1 MRQVLAIAGRE
12 LRAAF
17 ESPVAY
23 ATILI
28 FVLVSAG
35 LFFLVGMPIGGMPLP
50 SLWEGGEASLIVLF
64 AWMPLSQG
72 LLVPAL
78 CMGSWTE
85 ERRAGTEELFLTY
98 PLRASQLVLGK
109 FLAHTGIVCMLLI
122 LTVLPIA
129 WTVENLGDLDR
140 ATALVGLMGAMLLG
154 ATYVSLALLVSACA
168 TDPLVAFLLSALLL
182 LGLWLVRMVVEL
194 FPADLATS
202 IDGLTPAAHFMGSA
216 VRGVLDG
223 GDLIYALSLIG
234 GALLL
239 NTWVVQGRRDQ

>member
-1 MRQVLAIAGRE
+1 MRQVLAITGRE

-35 LFFLVGMPIGGMPLP
+35 LFYLVGMPIGGMPLP
-50 SLWEGGEASLIVLF
+50 SLWEGGEASLVVLL
-64 AWMPLSQG
+64 AWMPLSLG

-85 ERRAGTEELFLTY
+85 ERRAGTEELFLTF
-98 PLRASQLVLGK
+98 PLRASQLVMGK
-109 FLAHTGIVCMLLI
+109 FLAHTVIVSLLLL

-129 WTVENLGDLDR
+129 WTVETLGDLDR
-140 ATALVGLMGAMLLG
+140 GTALVGLLGAMLLG
-154 ATYVSLALLVSACA
+154 AAYVSLALLVSACA

-194 FPADLATS
+194 FPADLAES
-202 IDGLTPAAHFMGSA
+202 IDGLTPGAHFMGSA

-223 GDLIYALSLIG
+223 GDLVYGLTLICA
-234 GALLL
+234 ALLL
-239 NTWVVQGRRDQ
+239 NTWVVEGRRER

>member
-1 MRQVLAIAGRE
+1 MRQVLAITGRE

-35 LFFLVGMPIGGMPLP
+35 LFYLVGMPIGGMPLP
-50 SLWEGGEASLIVLF
+50 SLWEGGEASLVVLL
-64 AWMPLSQG
+64 AWMPLSLG

-85 ERRAGTEELFLTY
+85 ERRAGTEELFLPF

-109 FLAHTGIVCMLLI
+109 FLAHTVIVSLLLL

-129 WTVENLGDLDR
+129 WTVEALGDLDR
-140 ATALVGLMGAMLLG
+140 GTALVGLLGAMLLG
-154 ATYVSLALLVSACA
+154 AAYVSLALLVSACA

-194 FPADLATS
+194 FPAELAES
-202 IDGLTPAAHFMGSA
+202 IDGLTPGAHFMGSA

-223 GDLIYALSLIG
+223 GDLIYGLTLICA
-234 GALLL
+234 ALLL
-239 NTWVVQGRRDQ
+239 NTWVVEGRRER

>member
-1 MRQVLAIAGRE
+1 MRQVLAITGRE

-35 LFFLVGMPIGGMPLP
+35 LFYLVGMPIGGMPLP
-50 SLWEGGEASLIVLF
+50 SLWEGGEASLVVLL
-64 AWMPLSQG
+64 AWMPLSLG

-85 ERRAGTEELFLTY
+85 ERRAGTEELFLTF

-109 FLAHTGIVCMLLI
+109 FLAHTVIVSLLLL

-129 WTVENLGDLDR
+129 WTVETLGDLDR
-140 ATALVGLMGAMLLG
+140 GTALVGLLGAMLLG
-154 ATYVSLALLVSACA
+154 AAYVSLALLVSACA

-194 FPADLATS
+194 FPADLAES
-202 IDGLTPAAHFMGSA
+202 IDGLTHGAQFMGSA

-223 GDLIYALSLIG
+223 GDLIYGLTLICA
-234 GALLL
+234 ALLL
-239 NTWVVQGRRDQ
+239 NTWVVEGRRER

>member
-1 MRQVLAIAGRE
+1 MRCVLAIAGRE

-35 LFFLVGMPIGGMPLP
+35 LFFLVGLPLGGMPLP
-50 SLWEGGEASLIVLF
+50 SLWEGGEASLLVLF
-64 AWMPLSQG
+64 AWMPLSMG
-72 LLVPAL
+72 FLVPAL

-85 ERRAGTEELFLTY
+85 ERRAGTEELFLTF
-98 PLRASQLVLGK
+98 PLRPSQMVLGK
-109 FLAHTGIVCMLLI
+109 FLAHTGIVCLLLT

-129 WTVENLGDLDR
+129 WTVESLGDLDR
-140 ATALVGLMGAMLLG
+140 ATAVVGLLGAMLLG
-154 ATYVSLALLVSACA
+154 ASYVALALLVSACA

-182 LGLWLVRMVVEL
+182 LGLWLMRMVVEL
-194 FPADLATS
+194 FPADLAAS
-202 IDGLTPAAHFMGSA
+202 IDNLTPTAHFMGSF

-223 GDLIYALSLIG
+223 GDLVYAFALIG
-234 GALLL
+234 AALYL
-239 NTWVVQGRRDQ
+239 NTMVVQGRRER

>member
-1 MRQVLAIAGRE
+1 MRQVLAITGRE

-35 LFFLVGMPIGGMPLP
+35 LFYLVGMPIGGMPLP
-50 SLWEGGEASLIVLF
+50 SLWEGGEASLVVLL
-64 AWMPLSQG
+64 AWMPLSLG

-85 ERRAGTEELFLTY
+85 ERRAGTEELFLTF
-98 PLRASQLVLGK
+98 PLRASQLVLGR
-109 FLAHTGIVCMLLI
+109 FLAHTVIVRLL
-122 LTVLPIA
+122 LLWTVLPIA
-129 WTVENLGDLDR
+129 WTVETLGDLDR
-140 ATALVGLMGAMLLG
+140 GTALVGLLGAMLLG
-154 ATYVSLALLVSACA
+154 AAYVSLALLVSACA

-194 FPADLATS
+194 FPADLAES
-202 IDGLTPAAHFMGSA
+202 IDGLTPGAHFMGSA

-223 GDLIYALSLIG
+223 GDLIYGLTLICA
-234 GALLL
+234 ALLL
-239 NTWVVQGRRDQ
+239 NTWVVEGRRER